1 MQSMLSLRDM
11 KVGGDLM
18 SKDKKEKKRKKRM
31 KKSHSIHYSCNPDY
45 SFQCFVFEQ
54 IFLGSVYQL

>member
-18 SKDKKEKKRKKRM
+18 SKDKKEKNWQEQ
-31 KKSHSIHYSCNPDY
+31 NPASLFCSLKMLY
-45 SFQCFVFEQ
+45 YHETGMSMTGF
-54 IFLGSVYQL
+54 III

>member
-1 MQSMLSLRDM
+1 M

-18 SKDKKEKKRKKRM
+18 SKDKKEKKRKKTNE
-31 KKSHSIHYSCNPDY
+31 KSHSIHYSCNPDY